1 MKCKHHESLMRLII
15 MMVDVYEKKFLVN
28 ITKYWCYIINHHRW
42 VRVQENL
49 LCQIEYSVHNSIS
62 TATYSRLCLQLFVGG
77 IMSYLRYFSL
87 LVHSVLCFCFCFSSS
102 CCQFLWIVLFSNVYL
117 RNHRSFKYELCTSI
131 SQFSYQNPVFV
142 DNNTT

>member
-1 MKCKHHESLMRLII
+1 MTRKDKYSFVIDVRKYINKESPQPLKR
-15 MMVDVYEKKFLVN
+15 
-28 ITKYWCYIINHHRW
+28 
-42 VRVQENL
+42 
-49 LCQIEYSVHNSIS
+49 YSV
-62 TATYSRLCLQLFVGG
+62 RLCLQLFVGG

-142 DNNTT
+142 DNNTTAHFKCFALTISSI